1 MDFTLPCSWSIR
13 ACMRSWFLRSS
24 SAAKVSSLMDLSDL
38 RRFFVTSA
46 WRLFS
51 ASSSDSSSRM
61 RVSILIMAFLPP
73 FRAETSASSARVAA
87 SLHWASSS
95 FLSFSRFMASSCSQ
109 RSSSARRAASTM
121 EKDKKLLENRVYS
134 SSNEFATD
142 MRLMFTN
149 CYKYNP
155 PDHEVVVMARK
166 LQDVFEMRFAKIPD
180 EPRMIGSAADCKG
193 EFKVVE
199 SDIDSEDERERKL
212 MHLQDQL
219 KQMQDQIK
227 QQIDETLRAKG
238 SKNKQKYGGGGKGK
252 QRTTGGGGTSGSKK
266 GSKHFTTV
274 AVGSA

>member
-1 MDFTLPCSWSIR
+1 MFSKRYLYLSQASFDDDANRRESGRQIKRVTKDLPEYAPQHSSKPR
-13 ACMRSWFLRSS
+13 GKLTESMKACHEIL
-24 SAAKVSSLMDLSDL
+24 KE
-38 RRFFVTSA
+38 
-46 WRLFS
+46 LFS
-51 ASSSDSSSRM
+51 KKHGGYAW
-61 RVSILIMAFLPP
+61 P
-73 FRAETSASSARVAA
+73 FYKPVDTDL
-87 SLHWASSS
+87 LH
-95 FLSFSRFMASSCSQ
+95 
-109 RSSSARRAASTM
+109 
-121 EKDKKLLENRVYS
+121 DYKKVVKTPMDMGTIKGKMENRVYS

-155 PDHEVVVMARK
+155 PDHEVVIMARK

-180 EPRMIGSAADCKG
+180 EPRMMGSAGDCKG

-227 QQIDETLRAKG
+227 QLIDETLRAKG

-252 QRTTGGGGTSGSKK
+252 QRTTTGGGGNILPDALVTFATY
-266 GSKHFTTV
+266 HPQM
-274 AVGSA
+274 